1 MGTRPAVAGI
11 SLEPYS
17 SAPLGSGSAVAIWR
31 LSDSFPLVV
40 RPPADC
46 AERRQPLK
54 SIEMLKSHTGKTR

>member
-17 SAPLGSGSAVAIWR
+17 SAPLGSGSAVAIGD
-31 LSDSFPLVV
+31 SDSFPLVV